1 LQQAFVSV
9 SAKVL
14 PSVVEIRTAEGLG
27 SGIVYDD
34 HGHIVTNHHVVGD
47 ATTFTV
53 RLSNGHAY
61 PAKLTG
67 DYAAGDLAVVQISG
81 AKDLHPASFA
91 DSGGLK
97 IGTIV
102 LAVGNPLGLEGS
114 VTEGIVSAVG
124 RTMTEPPGP
133 GSPGA
138 TLPNTIQT
146 SAPINPG
153 NSGGAL
159 VDLKGQVVGI
169 PTLAATSSQEGGA
182 APGIGFAI
190 PSNVVTDIADQI
202 IKYGEVRNSHRA
214 ALGIQATT
222 VYDQGTGSP
231 AGVGIV
237 EITRGGAADQAGLTA
252 GVVIVSI
259 NGTQTPTTAA
269 LSQVLAELKPG
280 DRAKVGVLTQD
291 GRQRTVTVT
300 LGELPG

>member
-1 LQQAFVSV
+1 VSV

-14 PSVVEIRTAEGLG
+14 PSVVEIRTSEGLG
-27 SGIVYDD
+27 SGIIFDGQ
-34 HGHIVTNHHVVGD
+34 GHIVTNHHVVGT
-47 ATTFTV
+47 AKTFAV

-61 PAKLTG
+61 QAKLTG
-67 DYAAGDLAVVQISG
+67 EYSAGDLAVIQISG
-81 AKDLHPASFA
+81 AKDLHPAAFA
-91 DSGGLK
+91 DSGTLK

-133 GSPGA
+133 DSQGV

-159 VDLKGQVVGI
+159 VDLAGKVVGI

-190 PSNVVTDIADQI
+190 PSNVVTDIANQI

-222 VYDQGTGSP
+222 VYDQGSGSP

-237 EITRGGAADQAGLTA
+237 EITKGGAAAKAGLTA
-252 GVVIVSI
+252 GEVIVSI
-259 NGTQTPTTAA
+259 NGTKTPTTAV
-269 LSQVLAELKPG
+269 LSQVLAQVKPG
-280 DRAKVGVLTQD
+280 DTVKVEVLAQD
-291 GRQRTVTVT
+291 GHQKTVPVT